1 MVGCCFNRIQYS
13 REENLESMVNNNKHL
28 KFHHVQRNVLC
39 DLPILTHS
47 VNIVELN
54 PYIDSITLVLL
65 IFLFYKWK
73 K

>member
-13 REENLESMVNNNKHL
+13 REENLESMVNNNKYL
-28 KFHHVQRNVLC
+28 KLHHVQRNVLC